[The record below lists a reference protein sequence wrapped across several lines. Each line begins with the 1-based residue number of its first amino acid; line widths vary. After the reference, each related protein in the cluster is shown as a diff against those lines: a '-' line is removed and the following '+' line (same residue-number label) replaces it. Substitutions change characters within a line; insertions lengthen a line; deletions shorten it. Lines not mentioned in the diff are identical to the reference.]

1 MTIASEITDLQTNLA
16 AAKTAVENKGG
27 TIGDTGLAGLASEIA
42 TIPTGATG
50 SWGTITYLDS
60 NDQERTV
67 TIQNEDEYFLL
78 SHFGTWDVTI
88 GGETFNTSRITSVAL
103 GTYATYAD
111 AYFLYN
117 CTLLTTITGVENLI
131 FVNVSFLSGCENL
144 NCALNFERLYSMGA
158 NFMSG
163 CKAFNTQIL
172 LPEAHTIGQRFMSGC
187 IAFAQPFTFNS
198 NITSGSSYIMSDCT
212 HLTSLVINCNPTAL
226 TESVYSFSTT
236 DVNAPA
242 YTTGVTI
249 SGTYASDFKTRFPNR
264 DTSPYRKLI

>member
-1 MTIASEITDLQTNLA
+1 MSIASEITDLQTNLA

-27 TIGDTGLAGLASEIA
+27 TVGDTGLAGLASEIA

-60 NDQERTV
+60 NNQERTV

-88 GGETFNTSRITSVAL
+88 GNQTFNTDKITSVAL

-111 AYFLYN
+111 SYFLYHA
-117 CTLLTTITGVENLI
+117 TSLTTITGVENLI
-131 FVNVSFLSGCENL
+131 GVNNNFLSGCTSL
-144 NCALNFERLYSMGA
+144 NCPLNFERLYFTST
-158 NFMSG
+158 NFMNDCS
-163 CKAFNTQIL
+163 AFNSQIL
-172 LPEAHTIGQRFMSGC
+172 MPELHSVGQNFLGDCSS
-187 IAFAQPFTFNS
+187 FAQPFTFVDKIAS
-198 NITSGSSYIMSDCT
+198 GGRNIMANCSR
-212 HLTSLVINCNPTAL
+212 LTSLTINCDPSVL
-226 TESVYSFSTT
+226 TDSAYSFSTA

-249 SGTYASDFKTRFPNR
+249 SGTYASEFKTRFPNR
-264 DTSPYRKLI
+264 DATPYRKLI